1 VSEGLSWIVNSDFSL
16 KQFMN
21 FAQEE
26 FQKRKYVVF
35 TWRHGKQRSTKQNS
49 ALHVWLKQVS
59 KELND
64 AGYDMRK
71 VLKPEV
77 EIPWDDEG
85 KMAKKHLWKPIQE
98 VMLGKESTT
107 EPYTDEYAK
116 VYDVINRHISTKFG
130 ISVPWPVNH
139 EPD

>member
-1 VSEGLSWIVNSDFSL
+1 V
-16 KQFMN
+16 KQLWRAINRTGEVTLAMKVFV
-21 FAQEE
+21 
-26 FQKRKYVVF
+26 YVLPKLV
-35 TWRHGKQRSTKQNS
+35 
-49 ALHVWLKQVS
+49 A
-59 KELND
+59 
-64 AGYDMRK
+64 K